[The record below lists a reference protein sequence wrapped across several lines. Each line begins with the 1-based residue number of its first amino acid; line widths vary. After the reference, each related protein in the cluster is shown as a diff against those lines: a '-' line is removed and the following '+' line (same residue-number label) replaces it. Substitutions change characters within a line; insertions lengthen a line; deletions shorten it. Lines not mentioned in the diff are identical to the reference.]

1 MPSLCILT
9 DSTAQFIKPGFAGR
23 TLVNYVTLR
32 THLDHRDPSQELRV
46 SDLPASSHNNS
57 APTLEIP
64 GADEFRQQFNVLGQQ
79 YNEIVVILASS
90 HLSPLITYAQEAA
103 ISVRGHVSVQ
113 VIDSQTTSI
122 GLGFLVQLAAE
133 AAAQKAGSNEID
145 HLLRGAIPHIY
156 SVFCIPG
163 LSYLNHSGFI
173 DYAQSS
179 VGEMLSLLPLFSL
192 EEGFLTPLEK
202 ARNNRQL
209 IDFFQEFLDEF
220 TDLAHISIIQSFPGM
235 VHECKVL
242 REHALSTFPGVPFSE
257 HPISLPL
264 ATMFGPR
271 SMGIFAIETSE
282 SK

>member
-23 TLVNYVTLR
+23 ALVNYISLPTQF
-32 THLDHRDPSQELRV
+32 DHRDPHQELKV
-46 SDLPASSHNNS
+46 SDLPTTSRRDS
-57 APTLEIP
+57 APTLSIP
-64 GADEFRQQFNVLGQQ
+64 GVEDLRQQFITLGRQ
-79 YNEIVVILASS
+79 YNEIVVILTSS
-90 HLSPLITYAQEAA
+90 HLSPLVSYAQEAA
-103 ISVRGHVSVQ
+103 QAVSGHIAVQ
-113 VIDSQTTSI
+113 IIDSQTTSI

-133 AAAQKAGSNEID
+133 AAANKAGSNEID
-145 HLLRGAIPHIY
+145 HLLRGTIPHIY

-163 LSYLNHSGFI
+163 LSYLYHSGFI
-173 DYAQSS
+173 DYSQSS

-220 TDLAHISIIQSFPGM
+220 SDLAQISIIQSVPGL
-235 VHECKVL
+235 VHESKIL
-242 REHALSTFPGVPFSE
+242 REHALSTFPGVLFSE
-257 HPISLPL
+257 HTISLPL
-264 ATMFGPR
+264 ATLFGPR

-282 SK
+282 PK